1 MVVIEVTE
9 DMIGNLMIIT
19 RKNWENFKNRYPY
32 AADELDYAV
41 VKELDEK
48 ALLVE
53 KQRINKVLDGL
64 HQD

>member
-1 MVVIEVTE
+1 MVVIVMTE

-19 RKNWENFKNRYPY
+19 KRNWQNFKDRYPY

-53 KQRINKVLDGL
+53 KQRINKVLDSL
-64 HQD
+64 QDN

>member
-1 MVVIEVTE
+1 MTE

-19 RKNWENFKNRYPY
+19 RRNWENFKDRYPY

-64 HQD
+64 QDN

>member
-1 MVVIEVTE
+1 MTE

-19 RKNWENFKNRYPY
+19 KRNWQNFKDRYPY

-53 KQRINKVLDGL
+53 KQRINKVLDSL
-64 HQD
+64 QDN